1 MFADSG
7 KSVFSNLLVW
17 TAALTTILVL
27 PDMAYDPINVPKLA
41 VITVSGFIAL
51 GGLVAERRILIQ
63 SKFRLVHIFGVA
75 FILQLTLVLLI
86 AGTNFNQ
93 EFYGT
98 FGRATG
104 FVAYFSLTLLLI
116 AAAIASR
123 PSTLKKFTLALL
135 ATGAVSTF
143 YGAIQAAGVDPI
155 NWTSKYNPVI
165 GFLGNPNFQ
174 SSFLGLNGI
183 IVFSLMVG
191 RKKRAFR
198 LLMAFDLIVS
208 AAVIGATDSQ
218 QGFLILAG
226 GISVVTLIW
235 IRTSRFKVVFIP
247 IFIASFISA
256 TVVALGSLNSGPLA
270 TLLYK
275 SSVTY
280 RGDYWRA
287 AWKIT
292 IEHPI
297 FGVGLDSY
305 GDWYRR
311 ARTVEATSRRG
322 PDAISNAAHNVLLD
336 LSSNGGFPLLIIYLF
351 MVGLVLISAWKVLH
365 RTNYFEPI
373 FAGLFAVWIG
383 YQAQSII
390 SLNQLGL
397 AVWGWI
403 ISGLI
408 IGYEINTR
416 EDAISGILDH
426 EIRSRENVSRF
437 TQKRVKFESLVAMT
451 IGGLI
456 GLVVGL
462 PPLLAS
468 NNFVSALKSRNSIV
482 LQKAAYV
489 SPSDPNYMSMAVEI
503 LVQNK
508 LYLEATVISNDA
520 ITRFKDHYPTWL
532 LRSKMPGLSQA
543 EVEHALRE
551 MKRLDPNNPNLK

>member
-1 MFADSG
+1 MLADSG

-208 AAVIGATDSQ
+208 AAVISATDSQ
-218 QGFLILAG
+218 QGLLILAG

-235 IRTSRFKVVFIP
+235 IRTSRFKVVYIP
-247 IFIASFISA
+247 IFIASFIGA
-256 TVVALGSLNSGPLA
+256 TFVALGSLNSGPLA

>member
-489 SPSDPNYMSMAVEI
+489 SPSDPNYMSIAAEI

-508 LYLEATVISNDA
+508 FYLEATVISNDA

-543 EVEHALRE
+543 EIDHALRE